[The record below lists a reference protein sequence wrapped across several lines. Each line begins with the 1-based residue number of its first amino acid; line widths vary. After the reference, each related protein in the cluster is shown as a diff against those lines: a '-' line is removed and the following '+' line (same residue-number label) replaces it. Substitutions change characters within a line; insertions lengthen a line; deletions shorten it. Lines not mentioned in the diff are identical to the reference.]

1 MIDIAN
7 LTLELQGLK
16 VMFHEW
22 IDFAKMPLA
31 NIFKQKTPRILLSFT
46 RMK

>member
-22 IDFAKMPLA
+22 IDFAKMPLE
-31 NIFKQKTPRILLSFT
+31 NIFKQKTVFT
-46 RMK
+46 FIIIH

>member
-31 NIFKQKTPRILLSFT
+31 NIFK
-46 RMK
+46 M